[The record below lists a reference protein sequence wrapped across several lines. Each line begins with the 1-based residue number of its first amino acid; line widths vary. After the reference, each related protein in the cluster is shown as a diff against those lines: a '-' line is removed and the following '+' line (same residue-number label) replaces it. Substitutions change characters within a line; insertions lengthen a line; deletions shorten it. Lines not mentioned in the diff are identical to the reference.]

1 MLAWNNFIIAF
12 TDVLPFAKE
21 DFSLHAM
28 KIWIKTFKKWKTS
41 IFNLP
46 KF

>member
-1 MLAWNNFIIAF
+1 MLAWSNFIIAF

-28 KIWIKTFKKWKTS
+28 KIWIRTLKKMKNKH
-41 IFNLP
+41 F
-46 KF
+46 